1 MNHFS
6 LNKLVILIAASFIS
20 CDTGTEC
27 CAQNPGNT
35 PSSISLGITGDAA
48 DVQTTTQF
56 GVVLMGGGTD
66 VDEAIRW
73 MINKS
78 AGGDFV
84 VIRASGST
92 GYNDYI
98 KQLGNANSIETLL
111 IDSRDK
117 ANLAEASE
125 KIRNA
130 EALFIAGGDQSNYV
144 KYWADTE
151 VSKAIKFLVESKKV
165 PIGGTSAGCAVLSE
179 YIFDAKNG
187 SVISSEALT
196 NPYDPLVS
204 ISKSFILVPVLK
216 NVIADQ
222 HYSQRTRQGRHIAFM
237 ARLIK
242 DFAVPSPIGIGVD
255 ERTAVAIEENGSTK
269 VFGSG
274 TAHFLFA
281 GSIPEQCEGG
291 KKLIWNNHG
300 KALRLYARVGSAI
313 GTEGINV
320 LQTPV
325 APPDQYWSV
334 IDGELKVN

>member
-6 LNKLVILIAASFIS
+6 LNKLVILFAASFIS
-20 CDTGTEC
+20 CDTGKEC
-27 CAQNPGNT
+27 CAQNPISQ

-66 VDEAIRW
+66 VDEAIKW

-78 AGGDFV
+78 GGGDFV
-84 VIRASGST
+84 VIRATGST

-98 KQLGNANSIETLL
+98 KQLGNANSVETLL

-117 ANLAEASE
+117 ANLAEASA

-144 KYWADTE
+144 NFWADTE
-151 VSKAIKFLVESKKV
+151 VSKAIKFLMETKKI

-187 SVISSEALT
+187 SVISSEALA

-204 ISKSFILVPVLK
+204 ISKSFIPLPVLK

-222 HYSQRTRQGRHIAFM
+222 HYSQRTRQGRHVAFM
-237 ARLIK
+237 ARLVK
-242 DFAVPSPIGIGVD
+242 DFSVASPIGIGVD

-281 GSIPEQCEGG
+281 GSTPEQCEGG
-291 KKLIWNNHG
+291 KKLIWNNQG
-300 KALRLYARVGSAI
+300 KALRLFARVGSAV
-313 GTEGINV
+313 GTEGINI

>member
-6 LNKLVILIAASFIS
+6 LNNLVILIAASFIS

-27 CAQNPGNT
+27 CAQNPVSK
-35 PSSISLGITGDAA
+35 PSAISLGITGDAA

-66 VDEAIRW
+66 VDEAIKW

-78 AGGDFV
+78 GGGDFV

-98 KQLGNANSIETLL
+98 KQLGNANSVETLL

-222 HYSQRTRQGRHIAFM
+222 HYSQRTRQGRHVAFM

-242 DFAVPSPIGIGVD
+242 DFAVSSPIGIGVD

-291 KKLIWNNHG
+291 KKLIWNNQG
-300 KALRLYARVGSAI
+300 KALRLYARVGSAV

-325 APPDQYWSV
+325 APPDQYWNV

>member
-6 LNKLVILIAASFIS
+6 LNNLVILIAASFIS

-27 CAQNPGNT
+27 CAQNPVSK
-35 PSSISLGITGDAA
+35 PSAISLGITGDAA

-66 VDEAIRW
+66 VDEAIKW

-78 AGGDFV
+78 GGGDFV

-92 GYNDYI
+92 GYNEYI
-98 KQLGNANSIETLL
+98 KQLANANSVETLL
-111 IDSRDK
+111 IDSKEK

-144 KYWADTE
+144 QYWADTE

-222 HYSQRTRQGRHIAFM
+222 HYSQRTRQGRHVAFM

-242 DFAVPSPIGIGVD
+242 DFAVSSPIGIGVD
-255 ERTAVAIEENGSTK
+255 EKTAVAIEENGSTK

-281 GSIPEQCEGG
+281 SSIPEQCEGG
-291 KKLIWNNHG
+291 KKLIWNNQG
-300 KALRLYARVGSAI
+300 KALRLYARVGSAL

-325 APPDQYWSV
+325 PPPDQYWSV
-334 IDGELKVN
+334 IDGELKAN